1 MTDAPYVILVALQFD
16 ETGGMALQ
24 EACQI
29 AKRDPRAEL
38 HIVNVVTPGL
48 GVDEH
53 GESAGLNVQLARAP
67 QRLRDYVD
75 RACSGTSLKIVAH
88 VRTGNPY
95 EVILEEASELGAD
108 LIVLGTHRRKGLEKF
123 MLGSVA
129 ERVVREASCSV
140 LIASPGNYKRVSV
153 EPPCE
158 DCVAARAA
166 NNDPQAW
173 CERHSRAA
181 LRTHTYTPSE
191 PPPRQNVLG

>member
-24 EACQI
+24 EAAHI
-29 AKRDPRAEL
+29 ARRDPRAEL
-38 HIVNVVTPGL
+38 HIVHVVTPGL

-67 QRLRDYVD
+67 QKLREYVD
-75 RACSGTSLKIVAH
+75 RACSGTTLKIVAH
-88 VRTGNPY
+88 VRTGSPL

-129 ERVVREASCSV
+129 ERVVREARCSV
-140 LIASPGNYKRVSV
+140 LIATPRNYTRASV
-153 EPPCE
+153 DPPCQ

-166 NNDPQAW
+166 ANDPNAW
-173 CERHSRAA
+173 CARHSRAG
-181 LRTHTYTPSE
+181 LKTHVYTPSE
-191 PPPRQNVLG
+191 PPPRQNVL